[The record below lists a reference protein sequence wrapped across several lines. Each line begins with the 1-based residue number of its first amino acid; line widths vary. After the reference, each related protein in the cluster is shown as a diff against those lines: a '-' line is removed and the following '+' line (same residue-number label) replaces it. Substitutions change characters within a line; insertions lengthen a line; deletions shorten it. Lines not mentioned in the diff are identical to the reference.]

1 MISLI
6 IRKIAETNYL
16 TPKIMDENKINEKVE
31 EIKEEV
37 KEALVTPDT
46 TASFDPEDI
55 NKNKIFAI
63 LAYFGILVL
72 VPIFAAKDSKFAKFH
87 ANQGLLL
94 FIAEIAGSVISVIP
108 VLGTLV
114 SFVVSIACFALAI
127 IGIINAAKGEAKEL
141 PVIGKYEILK

>member
-1 MISLI
+1 
-6 IRKIAETNYL
+6 
-16 TPKIMDENKINEKVE
+16 MDENKINEKVE

-37 KEALVTPDT
+37 KEVLVTPDT
-46 TASFDPEDI
+46 TASFDQADI
-55 NKNKIFAI
+55 NNNKIFAI

-87 ANQGLLL
+87 ANQGLLV

-141 PVIGKYEILK
+141 PIIGKYQILK

>member
-37 KEALVTPDT
+37 KEVLVTPDT

-141 PVIGKYEILK
+141 PIIGKYEILK

>member
-114 SFVVSIACFALAI
+114 SFVVSIACSALAI

>member
-1 MISLI
+1 
-6 IRKIAETNYL
+6 
-16 TPKIMDENKINEKVE
+16 MDENKINEKVE

>member
-94 FIAEIAGSVISVIP
+94 FIAEIAGSVISIIP
-108 VLGTLV
+108 ILGTLV

>member
-1 MISLI
+1 
-6 IRKIAETNYL
+6 
-16 TPKIMDENKINEKVE
+16 MDENKINEKVE

-94 FIAEIAGSVISVIP
+94 FIAEIAGSVISIIP
-108 VLGTLV
+108 ILGTLV

>member
-94 FIAEIAGSVISVIP
+94 FIAEIAGSVISIIP
-108 VLGTLV
+108 ILGTLV

-141 PVIGKYEILK
+141 PIIGKYEILK